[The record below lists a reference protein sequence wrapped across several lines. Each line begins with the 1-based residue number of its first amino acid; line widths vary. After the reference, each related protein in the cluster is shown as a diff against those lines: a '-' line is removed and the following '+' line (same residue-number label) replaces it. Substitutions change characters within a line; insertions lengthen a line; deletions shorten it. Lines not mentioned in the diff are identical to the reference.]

1 MASVPERPASHAGAQ
16 VPGQGLRAAG
26 HGLPARCTFNLM
38 VERGSELDRT
48 YGALAHP
55 TRRTMLELLRLE
67 SMRVTELAAPFDVS
81 LEAASKH
88 IRILEAAGLVARSIR
103 GRDHVLSLDAEPLL
117 PAAEWI
123 ERYRSFWEER
133 LRVLESYLKERT

>member
-1 MASVPERPASHAGAQ
+1 
-16 VPGQGLRAAG
+16 
-26 HGLPARCTFNLM
+26 M
-38 VERGSELDRT
+38 VERGDPLDRV
-48 YGALAHP
+48 YRALAHP
-55 TRRTMLELLRLE
+55 TRRRMMELLRLE

-88 IRILEAAGLVARSIR
+88 IRMLEAAGLVSRSIH
-103 GRDHVLSLDAEPLL
+103 GRDHVLTLDAEPLL

-133 LRVLESYLKERT
+133 LRALESYLRERT

>member
-1 MASVPERPASHAGAQ
+1 
-16 VPGQGLRAAG
+16 
-26 HGLPARCTFNLM
+26 M
-38 VERGSELDRT
+38 VERGGELDRT

-55 TRRTMLELLRLE
+55 TRRRMLELLRLE

-88 IRILEAAGLVARSIR
+88 IRILEAAGLVSRSIR

-123 ERYRSFWEER
+123 QGYRSFWEER
-133 LRVLESYLKERT
+133 LGALEAYLNERP

>member
-1 MASVPERPASHAGAQ
+1 M
-16 VPGQGLRAAG
+16 
-26 HGLPARCTFNLM
+26 
-38 VERGSELDRT
+38 
-48 YGALAHP
+48 
-55 TRRTMLELLRLE
+55 ELLRLE
-67 SMRVTELAAPFDVS
+67 SMMVTELAAPFDVS

-88 IRILEAAGLVARSIR
+88 IRILEAAGLVSRSIR

-133 LRVLESYLKERT
+133 LRALESYLKERHDGFFPRGPWARADRNGLARPDPGRLRRVDET

>member
-1 MASVPERPASHAGAQ
+1 
-16 VPGQGLRAAG
+16 
-26 HGLPARCTFNLM
+26 M
-38 VERGSELDRT
+38 VEHSGVLDRT

-55 TRRTMLELLRLE
+55 TRRRMLELLRRE

-88 IRILEAAGLVARSIR
+88 IRILEAAGLVSRSVR

-123 ERYRSFWEER
+123 ESYRSFWEER
-133 LRVLESYLKERT
+133 LRALEAYLKEGP

>member
-1 MASVPERPASHAGAQ
+1 
-16 VPGQGLRAAG
+16 
-26 HGLPARCTFNLM
+26 M
-38 VERGSELDRT
+38 VEHSGVLDRT

-55 TRRTMLELLRLE
+55 TRRRMLELLRRE

-88 IRILEAAGLVARSIR
+88 IRILEGGGLVTRSIR

-123 ERYRSFWEER
+123 ESYRSFWEAR
-133 LRVLESYLKERT
+133 LRALETYLNERP

>member
-1 MASVPERPASHAGAQ
+1 MVERPAQ
-16 VPGQGLRAAG
+16 
-26 HGLPARCTFNLM
+26 
-38 VERGSELDRT
+38 LDRT

-55 TRRTMLELLRLE
+55 TRRTMMELLTIE
-67 SMRVTELAAPFDVS
+67 SMRVTDLAAPFAVS

-88 IRILEAAGLVARSIR
+88 IRILEAAGLVSRSIR

-123 ERYRSFWEER
+123 ERYRSFWEGR
-133 LRVLESYLKERT
+133 LRALESYLNERT

>member
-1 MASVPERPASHAGAQ
+1 MVSLRGVRSTLWLNVVRSLTGPMGRLPIRRGAG
-16 VPGQGLRAAG
+16 
-26 HGLPARCTFNLM
+26 CW
-38 VERGSELDRT
+38 
-48 YGALAHP
+48 
-55 TRRTMLELLRLE
+55 ELLRLE

-88 IRILEAAGLVARSIR
+88 IRVLEAAGLVSRSIR

-123 ERYRSFWEER
+123 QSYRSFWEER
-133 LRVLESYLKERT
+133 LRALEAYLKERP

>member
-1 MASVPERPASHAGAQ
+1 
-16 VPGQGLRAAG
+16 
-26 HGLPARCTFNLM
+26 M
-38 VERGSELDRT
+38 VEHSGVLDRT

-55 TRRTMLELLRLE
+55 TRRRMMELLRLE
-67 SMRVTELAAPFDVS
+67 SKRVTELAAPFDVS

-88 IRILEAAGLVARSIR
+88 IRILEAAGLVSRSIQ

-123 ERYRSFWEER
+123 EQYRSFWEQR
-133 LRVLESYLKERT
+133 LRALESYLNERP